1 MSGYTLP
8 LAVALLAVIVWVRS
22 RTYARRYPP
31 GPPAKPLVGNI
42 MQIPGINEFFEFDRH
57 RQLYGA
63 CPISMLPTV
72 NVLPPGREVMAC
84 D

>member
-8 LAVALLAVIVWVRS
+8 LAVVLLAVIVWVRS

-57 RQLYGA
+57 RQLYGVF
-63 CPISMLPTV
+63 PISMLT
-72 NVLPPGREVMAC
+72 
-84 D
+84 